1 MMTAS
6 EEYAQAAGES
16 PMKGAPVIEFD
27 KFKPTRSMIARRK
40 RKDAAMG
47 GLISVAFIVALIPL
61 FSVLWTT
68 IVNGVKRLNL
78 NFLSYN
84 MSGVIGVDPAVQ
96 KPVEGGTLAQAR
108 QAFENI
114 TTVLGELGA
123 TMNDVLKTTV
133 YLTDIGE
140 FGEVNKLYAQYFGP
154 DFPARTCVEV
164 SRLPMGL
171 SIEVECIARAKD

>member
-1 MMTAS
+1 MEKVCFKTQKGPAAVGPYSTATI
-6 EEYAQAAGES
+6 AGGIIYLS
-16 PMKGAPVIEFD
+16 G
-27 KFKPTRSMIARRK
+27 MI
-40 RKDAAMG
+40 G
-47 GLISVAFIVALIPL
+47 I
-61 FSVLWTT
+61 
-68 IVNGVKRLNL
+68 
-78 NFLSYN
+78 
-84 MSGVIGVDPAVQ
+84 DPPVQ
-96 KPVEGGTLAQAR
+96 KPVEGGTIAQAK

-114 TTVLGELGA
+114 KTVLGELGA
-123 TMNDVLKTTV
+123 TLGDVLKTTV